1 MPYIKQEDRDK
12 IADEL
17 NSLLSV
23 SLSSGELN
31 FVITELC
38 NAYLRHHKPNY
49 STMNNIIG
57 VLECA
62 KQEYYRRICAPYE
75 DQKSKENGDVY

>member
-12 IADEL
+12 IDSKL
-17 NSLLSV
+17 NPLLLTP
-23 SLSSGELN
+23 LSSGELN
-31 FVITELC
+31 YVITKLC
-38 NAYLRHHKPNY
+38 NFYLSYHKPNY

-62 KQEYYRRICAPYE
+62 KLEYYRRICGPYE
-75 DQKSKENGDVY
+75 DTKVKENGDVY